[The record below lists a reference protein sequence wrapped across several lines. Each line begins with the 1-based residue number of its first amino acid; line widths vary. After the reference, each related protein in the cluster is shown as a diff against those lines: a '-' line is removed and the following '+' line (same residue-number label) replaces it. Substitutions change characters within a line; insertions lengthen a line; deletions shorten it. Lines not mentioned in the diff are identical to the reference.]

1 MTTTRARPDLDW
13 PEWLPALPDPD
24 APDAR
29 ITALIIVG
37 ALVLSGGLVWLALGD
52 WVPLM
57 LFAAGLVGLASLIM
71 VYRRQFPARV
81 QVQAALPDWS
91 VTHAATDH
99 PVIAIAITDEAGR
112 MICANQRFVDLFGAE
127 VVPPKLPLAGQGGDL
142 LAEAG
147 RAAWRDGHGG
157 AAGLVAAGTRIDA
170 AVQRVGR
177 GQDYLLWRFEP
188 VQKFDLALEADQML
202 AGRPGRALGEGG
214 FMAAAISP
222 EGRIRAANSAFAA
235 RAAGVEAGNVVGRD
249 LASFLRA
256 DERNRIYFEREGR
269 KGVPLRLFHLPLVDP
284 LHTTDPEEREK
295 APALVVLIDE
305 DASGMD
311 KGTALGYV
319 QNLLGL
325 LPVGLAMT
333 DRDGRFLF
341 ANDAFIRAAGI
352 TEGTLPPYPG
362 DLVVREDK
370 GALADAVRRHASG
383 QAMSADV
390 ALRLRHQPD
399 EPVTLSLAGLRG
411 MGDAAVL
418 LSIKDNSEESRLKRQ
433 VAQASK
439 MQAIG
444 QLAGG
449 VAHDFNNVLTAII
462 GHCDLMLMRHSS
474 GDSDYDD
481 IQQIRSN
488 SNRAASLTRH
498 LLAFSRQ
505 QTLRPQVLQL
515 PDIVS
520 DTSELLK
527 RLIGEKIVLEV
538 QHDRN
543 LGPVRADPGQL
554 EQVIVNLAVNAR
566 DAMLAKRPPGG
577 TLTIRTRKITAAEV
591 RAMASDI
598 LPADDYSAIL
608 VEDSGVGIPP
618 DVQARIFEPFF
629 TTKDVGKGTG
639 LGLSTVYG
647 IVKQSGGY
655 IFVDSETGK
664 GTTFS
669 IYFPV
674 YRGGAVEQRSRKP
687 VKVSAGQWGNARLL
701 LVEDEDMVRAVAER
715 ALTRQGFTVVTATD
729 GEDGLER
736 LADSGPFDLVV
747 SDVVMPNLDGPGM
760 AMEMRKRMPGL
771 PILFMSGY
779 AEETLRQSIS
789 IDQVHFLPKPFSVAQ
804 IVDAV
809 HGALAAAATPID

>member
-1 MTTTRARPDLDW
+1 LTTTRARPDLDW

-37 ALVLSGGLVWLALGD
+37 ALVLSGGLIWLALGD

-81 QVQAALPDWS
+81 QVPAALPDWS

-112 MICANQRFVDLFGAE
+112 MICANQRFVDLFGSE

-157 AAGLVAAGTRIDA
+157 AAGLVTAGTRIDA

-235 RAAGVEAGNVVGRD
+235 RAAGAEAGNVVGRD

-284 LHTTDPEEREK
+284 LHTTAPEEREK

-399 EPVTLSLAGLRG
+399 EPVTMSLAGLRG

-462 GHCDLMLMRHSS
+462 GHCDLMLMRHSP

-736 LADSGPFDLVV
+736 LTDSGPFDLVV

-809 HGALAAAATPID
+809 HGALAAAATPTD

>member
-1 MTTTRARPDLDW
+1 M
-13 PEWLPALPDPD
+13 PDPD
-24 APDAR
+24 VPDAR
-29 ITALIIVG
+29 VTALIIIG
-37 ALVLSGGLVWLALGD
+37 ALVVSGGLIWVALGEWIPLALFG
-52 WVPLM
+52 
-57 LFAAGLVGLASLIM
+57 AGLVALASLVV
-71 VYRRQFPARV
+71 VYRRQFPPRV

-112 MICANQRFVDLFGAE
+112 MICANQRFVDMFGAQ

-147 RAAWRDGHGG
+147 RAAWRDGEGN
-157 AAGLVAAGTRIDA
+157 AAGLVAAGARIDA
-170 AVQRVGR
+170 QVQRVGR

-188 VQKFDLALEADQML
+188 VQTFDLATQADSML
-202 AGRPGRALGEGG
+202 TGRPGRALGDGG

-222 EGRIRAANSAFAA
+222 EGRVRAANSAFAA
-235 RAAGVEAGNVVGRD
+235 RAAGAESGNVVGRD

-269 KGVPLRLFHLPLVDP
+269 KGVPLRLFHLPLLDP
-284 LHTTDPEEREK
+284 LYTTDPEEREK

-305 DASGMD
+305 DASGLD

-352 TEGTLPPYPG
+352 TESTLPPYPG

-462 GHCDLMLMRHSS
+462 GHCDLMLMRHSP

-527 RLIGEKIVLEV
+527 RLIGEKILLEV

-577 TLTIRTRKITAAEV
+577 TLTIRTRKVTAADV
-591 RAMASDI
+591 RAMASEI

-608 VEDSGVGIPP
+608 VEDQGVGIPP

-655 IFVDSETGK
+655 IFVDSETGQ

-687 VKVSAGQWGNARLL
+687 AKISNGQWGNARLL

-809 HGALAAAATPID
+809 HGALAAGVSPSD

>member
-1 MTTTRARPDLDW
+1 M
-13 PEWLPALPDPD
+13 PALPDPD

-37 ALVLSGGLVWLALGD
+37 ALVLSGGLIWLALGD

-112 MICANQRFVDLFGAE
+112 MICANQRFVDLFGSE

-157 AAGLVAAGTRIDA
+157 AAGLVTAGTRIDA

-235 RAAGVEAGNVVGRD
+235 RAAGAEAGNVVGRD

-399 EPVTLSLAGLRG
+399 EPVTMSLAGLRG

-462 GHCDLMLMRHSS
+462 GHCDLMLMRHSP

-736 LADSGPFDLVV
+736 LTDSGPFDLVV

-809 HGALAAAATPID
+809 HGALAAAATPTD

>member
-1 MTTTRARPDLDW
+1 MTTTRARTDLDW
-13 PEWLPALPDPD
+13 PEWLPAMPDPD

-29 ITALIIVG
+29 VTTLIILG
-37 ALVLSGGLVWLALGD
+37 ALVLSGGLIWLALGD
-52 WVPLM
+52 WVPLV
-57 LFAAGLVGLASLIM
+57 LFAAGLVALASLIII
-71 VYRRQFPARV
+71 YRRQFPQRA
-81 QVQAALPDWS
+81 QAQAALPDWS
-91 VTHAATDH
+91 VTYAATDH

-112 MICANQRFVDLFGAE
+112 MICANRRFIELFGADT
-127 VVPPKLPLAGQGGDL
+127 VPPKLALAGQGGDL

-147 RAAWRDGHGG
+147 RAAWRDGQGH
-157 AAGLVAAGTRIDA
+157 AAGLVASGIKIDA
-170 AVQRVGR
+170 QVQSVGR

-188 VQKFDLALEADQML
+188 VQKFDLAAEADTML

-235 RAAGVEAGNVVGRD
+235 RAAGAEAGNVVGRD

-269 KGVPLRLFHLPLVDP
+269 KGVPLRLFHLPLLDP
-284 LHTTDPEEREK
+284 LYTTDPEDREK

-305 DASGMD
+305 DASGLD

-319 QNLLGL
+319 ETLLGL

-383 QAMSADV
+383 QAMSGDV

-418 LSIKDNSEESRLKRQ
+418 LSIKDNTEESRLKRQ

-462 GHCDLMLMRHSS
+462 GHCDLMLMRHSP

-554 EQVIVNLAVNAR
+554 EQVIVNLAVNGR

-577 TLTIRTRKITAAEV
+577 TLTIRTRKVTAAEV

-598 LPADDYSAIL
+598 LPTDDYSAIL

-655 IFVDSETGK
+655 IFCDSETGQ

-687 VKVSAGQWGNARLL
+687 ARVSNGQWGNARLL

-760 AMEMRKRMPGL
+760 AMEMRKRIPGL

-809 HGALAAAATPID
+809 HGALAAAASPAD

>member
-1 MTTTRARPDLDW
+1 LTTTRARPELDW

-37 ALVLSGGLVWLALGD
+37 ALVLSGGLIWLALGD

-81 QVQAALPDWS
+81 QVPAALPDWS

-112 MICANQRFVDLFGAE
+112 MICANQRFVDLFGSE

-157 AAGLVAAGTRIDA
+157 AAGLVTAGTRIDA

-235 RAAGVEAGNVVGRD
+235 RAAGAEAGNVVGRD

-399 EPVTLSLAGLRG
+399 EPVTMSLAGLRG

-462 GHCDLMLMRHSS
+462 GHCDLMLMRHSP

-736 LADSGPFDLVV
+736 LTDSGPFDLVV

-809 HGALAAAATPID
+809 HGALAAAATPTD

>member
-1 MTTTRARPDLDW
+1 MTTTRARPELDW

-37 ALVLSGGLVWLALGD
+37 ALVLSGGLIWLALGD

-112 MICANQRFVDLFGAE
+112 MICANQRFVELFGSE

-157 AAGLVAAGTRIDA
+157 AAGLVTAGTRIDA

-235 RAAGVEAGNVVGRD
+235 RAAGAEAGNVVGRD

-462 GHCDLMLMRHSS
+462 GHCDLMLMRHSP

-736 LADSGPFDLVV
+736 LTDSGPFDLVV

-779 AEETLRQSIS
+779 AEETLRQS
-789 IDQVHFLPKPFSVAQ
+789 
-804 IVDAV
+804 
-809 HGALAAAATPID
+809 

>member
-112 MICANQRFVDLFGAE
+112 MICANQRFVDLFGSE

-760 AMEMRKRMPGL
+760 AMEMRKRIPGL

>member
-1 MTTTRARPDLDW
+1 MNTTRARPDLDW
-13 PEWLPALPDPD
+13 PEWLPA
-24 APDAR
+24 APEPGTFDSR
-29 ITALIIVG
+29 ITALILLG
-37 ALVLSGGLVWLALGD
+37 GLVLSGGLIWLALGD
-52 WVPLM
+52 WVPLA
-57 LFAAGLVGLASLIM
+57 LFSAGLVGLAALIM
-71 VYRRQFPARV
+71 VYKRQFPGTTSV
-81 QVQAALPDWS
+81 QTVQADWS
-91 VTHAATDH
+91 VTYAATDH
-99 PVIAIAITDEAGR
+99 PTMAIAITDEAGR
-112 MICANQRFVDLFGAE
+112 MICANQRFLDVFGPDM
-127 VVPPKLPLAGQGGDL
+127 VPPKLPLAGRGGDL

-147 RAAWRDGHGG
+147 RAAWRDGTGSAEG
-157 AAGLVAAGTRIDA
+157 LAMAGMQMNAR
-170 AVQRVGR
+170 VQRAGR
-177 GQDYLLWRFEP
+177 AQDYLLWRFEP
-188 VQKFDLALEADQML
+188 VQRFDLAAEADAML
-202 AGRPGRALGEGG
+202 TGRPGRALGEGG
-214 FMAAAISP
+214 FMAAAVSA
-222 EGRIRAANSAFAA
+222 EGRIRAANSAFSA
-235 RAAGVEAGNVVGRD
+235 RAAGVEAGTIVGRD

-269 KGVPLRLFHLPLVDP
+269 KGVPLRLFHLPLLDP
-284 LHTTDPEEREK
+284 LQVTDPEEREK
-295 APALVVLIDE
+295 APVLVVLID
-305 DASGMD
+305 DTGGGVD
-311 KGTALGYV
+311 KGTALSYV
-319 QNLLGL
+319 QTLLGL

-341 ANDAFIRAAGI
+341 ANDSFIRAVGI
-352 TEGTLPPYPG
+352 SEETLPPYPG

-383 QAMSADV
+383 QAMAGDV
-390 ALRLRHQPD
+390 TLRLKNLPD
-399 EPVTLSLAGLRG
+399 EPVTLSLASLRG

-462 GHCDLMLMRHSS
+462 GHCDLMLMRHSP

-577 TLTIRTRKITAAEV
+577 TLTIRTRKVTAAEV

-598 LPADDYSAIL
+598 LPTDDYSAIL

-655 IFVDSETGK
+655 VFVDSEPGQ

-687 VKVSAGQWGNARLL
+687 VRVSNGQWGNARLL

-715 ALTRQGFTVVTATD
+715 ALTRQGFTVVTASD

-736 LADSGPFDLVV
+736 LGDSGPFDLVV

-760 AMEMRKRMPGL
+760 AVEMRKRMPGI

-804 IVDAV
+804 IVEAV
-809 HGALAAAATPID
+809 HGALAAAASQTD

>member
-1 MTTTRARPDLDW
+1 M
-13 PEWLPALPDPD
+13 PALPDPD

-37 ALVLSGGLVWLALGD
+37 ALVLSGGLIWLALGD

-112 MICANQRFVDLFGAE
+112 MICANQRFVELFGSE

-157 AAGLVAAGTRIDA
+157 AAGLVTAGTRIDA

-235 RAAGVEAGNVVGRD
+235 RAAGAEAGNVVGRD

-462 GHCDLMLMRHSS
+462 GHCDLMLMRHSP

-736 LADSGPFDLVV
+736 LTDSGPFDLVV

-779 AEETLRQSIS
+779 AEETLRQS
-789 IDQVHFLPKPFSVAQ
+789 
-804 IVDAV
+804 
-809 HGALAAAATPID
+809 

>member
-1 MTTTRARPDLDW
+1 LTTTRARPELDW

-37 ALVLSGGLVWLALGD
+37 ALVLSGGLIWLALGD

-112 MICANQRFVDLFGAE
+112 MICANQRFVELFGSE

-157 AAGLVAAGTRIDA
+157 AAGLVTAGTRIDA

-235 RAAGVEAGNVVGRD
+235 RAAGAEAGNVVGRD

-399 EPVTLSLAGLRG
+399 EPVTMSLAGLRG

-462 GHCDLMLMRHSS
+462 GHCDLMLMRHSP

-701 LVEDEDMVRAVAER
+701 LVEDEDMVRAVAGR

-736 LADSGPFDLVV
+736 LTDSGPFDLVV

-809 HGALAAAATPID
+809 HGALAAAATPTD

>member
-1 MTTTRARPDLDW
+1 MTTTRARPELDW

-37 ALVLSGGLVWLALGD
+37 ALVLSGGLIWLALGD

-99 PVIAIAITDEAGR
+99 PVIALAITDEAGR
-112 MICANQRFVDLFGAE
+112 MICANQRFVDLFGSE

-147 RAAWRDGHGG
+147 RDAWRDGHGG
-157 AAGLVAAGTRIDA
+157 AAGLVTAGTRIDA

-235 RAAGVEAGNVVGRD
+235 RAAGAEAGNVVGRD

-399 EPVTLSLAGLRG
+399 EPVTMSLAGLRG

-462 GHCDLMLMRHSS
+462 GHCDLMLMRHSP

-687 VKVSAGQWGNARLL
+687 VKVNAGQWGNARLL

-736 LADSGPFDLVV
+736 LTDSGPFDLVV

-809 HGALAAAATPID
+809 HGALAAAATPTD

>member
-1 MTTTRARPDLDW
+1 LTTTRARPELDW

-37 ALVLSGGLVWLALGD
+37 ALVLSGGLIWLALGD

-112 MICANQRFVDLFGAE
+112 MICANQRFVDLFGSE

-157 AAGLVAAGTRIDA
+157 AAGLVTAGTRIDA

-235 RAAGVEAGNVVGRD
+235 RAAGAEAGNVVGRD

-370 GALADAVRRHASG
+370 GALAHPVRRHASG

-399 EPVTLSLAGLRG
+399 EPVTMSLAGLRG

-462 GHCDLMLMRHSS
+462 GHCDLMLMRHSP

-543 LGPVRADPGQL
+543 LGPVRADSGQL

-736 LADSGPFDLVV
+736 LTDSGPFDLVV

-809 HGALAAAATPID
+809 HGALAAAATPTD